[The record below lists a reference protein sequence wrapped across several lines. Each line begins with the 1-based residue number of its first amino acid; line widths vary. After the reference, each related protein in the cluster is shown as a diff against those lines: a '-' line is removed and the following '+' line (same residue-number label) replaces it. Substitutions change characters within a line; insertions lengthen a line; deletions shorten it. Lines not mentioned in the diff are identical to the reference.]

1 MGFCCAMGALPLS
14 KIATGQLKRSG
25 MRLTC
30 ADPIQRRSGII
41 HENVT
46 GLIGQELDFRA
57 RNA

>member
-1 MGFCCAMGALPLS
+1 MGALPLS
-14 KIATGQLKRSG
+14 KIATGRLKRSG